1 MNGHPQFEEDFDLY
15 VLGALDEGERRPLEA
30 HLKSCTECVT
40 KLRDAVSRVSLLALT
55 APPEAPRPAVRE
67 RLLREVRRKPVAEP
81 APRPRLYWRWRVL
94 TGVALLATV
103 ALALVLL
110 FSVYRLN
117 TLREQNR
124 LLSER
129 VAELEM
135 VRTQREAQAARAR
148 AVLDLLT
155 SPDTVKVA
163 LVAAEAQPVPQGKA
177 FYHPSKGLVFYAADL
192 PVLPSNQTYQLWLVP
207 PQGNPIGAGIFD
219 VDAKGNGSVVLPSL
233 PPGVAAK
240 AFAVTV
246 EPAGGVPQPTGKK
259 VLIGM
264 VSL

>member
-1 MNGHPQFEEDFDLY
+1 VNGHPQFEEDFDLY
-15 VLGALDEGERRPLEA
+15 VLGALDEDERRPLEA

-40 KLRDAVSRVSLLALT
+40 KLRDALSRVNLLALT

-67 RLLREVRRKPVAEP
+67 RLLRQLRRKPAAEP
-81 APRPRLYWRWRVL
+81 APRPSLFWRWAAVVL
-94 TGVALLATV
+94 AF
-103 ALALVLL
+103 VLL

-117 TLREQNR
+117 TVREQNR
-124 LLSER
+124 VLSER

-155 SPDTVKVA
+155 SPDTMKVA

-207 PQGNPIGAGIFD
+207 QQGNPIGAGSFD

-233 PPGVAAK
+233 PSGVAAK